1 MTGMFFSTVYYIR
14 KKNTYLFKQM
24 LSSKKVGKS
33 TRTRHQFYRKIYLT
47 IPIRYLRGTFF
58 KNRTKS
64 KIEKKKFSIFIFLIL
79 FSDSL
84 YLN

>member
-1 MTGMFFSTVYYIR
+1 MKDYKYW
-14 KKNTYLFKQM
+14 KWKD
-24 LSSKKVGKS
+24 
-33 TRTRHQFYRKIYLT
+33 YRINEKTFLLI
-47 IPIRYLRGTFF
+47 IDDIYLRGTFF